1 MNINKLL
8 KISLIFLIIA
18 IVIFNAGTK
27 VFGWNADWT
36 QFDNKD
42 AGNASKAITNVAG
55 ALINIVSIV
64 AAAIAI
70 IMLIALGIKYV
81 SSGVSGKA
89 EVKKNIAGYVTGA
102 VILFAASGIL
112 KLIQMFVDGNI
123 NNI

>member
-42 AGNASKAITNVAG
+42 ASKAITNVAG